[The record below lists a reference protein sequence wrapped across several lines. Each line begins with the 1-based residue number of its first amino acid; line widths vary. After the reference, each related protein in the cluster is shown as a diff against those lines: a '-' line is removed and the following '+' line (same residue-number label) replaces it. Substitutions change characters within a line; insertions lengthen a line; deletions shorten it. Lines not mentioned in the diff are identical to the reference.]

1 VAEATVQLPPDSTGS
16 KLRTETNTQAGSTVH
31 QQVISIADS
40 AGNLITAT
48 SNKLDVNATG
58 TVALQG
64 DATAAGLY
72 SVDYTLGTADTVSS
86 FAVPSGARGF
96 RILSASARLRYRID
110 ANPPNAYAAGS
121 GTSYTVDTTNNP
133 YNTVLTA
140 ITETRLFQPGATV
153 TTLRINS
160 ESASATFTLEFF

>member
-31 QQVISIADS
+31 QQVISSADS

-64 DATAAGLY
+64 DATSTGLY
-72 SVDYTLGTADTVSS
+72 SVDYTLGTADTITS
-86 FAVPSGARGF
+86 FAVPAGARGF

-110 ANPPNAYAAGS
+110 ADPPASYATGS
-121 GTSYTVDTTNNP
+121 GTSYSTSSANA
-133 YNTVLTA
+133 YNTVSA
-140 ITETRLFQPGATV
+140 NNPEPRLFQPGVIV

-160 ESASATFTLEFF
+160 ETASATFTLEFF